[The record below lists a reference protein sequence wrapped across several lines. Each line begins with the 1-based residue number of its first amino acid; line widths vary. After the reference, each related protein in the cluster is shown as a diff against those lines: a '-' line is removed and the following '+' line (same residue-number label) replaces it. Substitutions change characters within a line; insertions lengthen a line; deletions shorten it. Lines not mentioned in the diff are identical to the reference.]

1 MQTNDFRTKTL
12 CVPRN
17 FPCPEKHWAIGL
29 DIGYSGVKGISPN
42 KYFCFP
48 AYAKRIPEN
57 HTVLKEP
64 SDTDIRYRDETGE
77 WVVGELA
84 YDELNATGQM
94 DSEAELYG
102 RNRYYSDLFRVISRT
117 GIALGFMDN
126 DLKSY
131 NDQKI
136 SVQTGLPPKYKN
148 LDSEY
153 LTDVL
158 SGTHIFELKIGKK
171 PWQKFTYTLGS
182 ENIAKVMAQPLG
194 ALLSASIDK
203 NGKPLPDGKKY
214 LDPNSNTNVLVFD
227 PGFGTTDTYPIR
239 SGIPQVGETFPEYS
253 MHEVL
258 ARTCRDIESRY
269 GREFSVSQL
278 LNQLKTGTITVTNRR
293 KMSSDS
299 VDISPMLQKNCKGVC
314 MDVVEKLKSVYDYF
328 SDYSYI
334 ICTGGTYDAWKED
347 FDEVFK
353 DMKTLQI
360 ISGNANDP
368 SLSNV
373 FSNVRGYYYNLI
385 NHVR

>member
-1 MQTNDFRTKTL
+1 MISELKHYVFHAISLAR
-12 CVPRN
+12 RN
-17 FPCPEKHWAIGL
+17 TGQSGL

-148 LDSEY
+148 RDSEY

-182 ENIAKVMAQPLG
+182 ENIAKVMSQPLG

-299 VDISPMLQKNCKGVC
+299 VDISPLLQKNCKGVC

>member
-148 LDSEY
+148 RDSEY

-182 ENIAKVMAQPLG
+182 ENIAKVMSQPLG

-299 VDISPMLQKNCKGVC
+299 VDISPLLQKNCKGVC

-334 ICTGGTYDAWKED
+334 ICTGGTYDARKED
-347 FDEVFK
+347 FDDVFK
-353 DMKTLQI
+353 DIKTLQI

>member
-148 LDSEY
+148 RDSEY

-182 ENIAKVMAQPLG
+182 ENIAKVMSQPLG

-214 LDPNSNTNVLVFD
+214 LDPNSNTNVLVL
-227 PGFGTTDTYPIR
+227 TLVLVRQIPI
-239 SGIPQVGETFPEYS
+239 Q
-253 MHEVL
+253 
-258 ARTCRDIESRY
+258 Y
-269 GREFSVSQL
+269 GVEFH
-278 LNQLKTGTITVTNRR
+278 K
-293 KMSSDS
+293 
-299 VDISPMLQKNCKGVC
+299 
-314 MDVVEKLKSVYDYF
+314 
-328 SDYSYI
+328 
-334 ICTGGTYDAWKED
+334 
-347 FDEVFK
+347 
-353 DMKTLQI
+353 
-360 ISGNANDP
+360 
-368 SLSNV
+368 
-373 FSNVRGYYYNLI
+373 
-385 NHVR
+385 

>member
-57 HTVLKEP
+57 HIVLKEP

-148 LDSEY
+148 RDSEY

-182 ENIAKVMAQPLG
+182 ENIAKVMSQPLG

-299 VDISPMLQKNCKGVC
+299 VDISPLLQKNCKGVC
-314 MDVVEKLKSVYDYF
+314 MDVVEKLEF
-328 SDYSYI
+328 I
-334 ICTGGTYDAWKED
+334 
-347 FDEVFK
+347 
-353 DMKTLQI
+353 
-360 ISGNANDP
+360 
-368 SLSNV
+368 
-373 FSNVRGYYYNLI
+373 
-385 NHVR
+385 